1 MPKET
6 RRALVLALVLL
17 DAVAVAAALVAAYWL
32 AADPG
37 STWAGAG
44 LLLAVGVPGA
54 LAVFGLHR
62 LYVVD
67 ELLEGPTE
75 YGRVVYASTLAALSL
90 VVLGFWTR
98 LDDVVR
104 SRRLVILVWLLSV
117 VAVGVGRFL
126 ARRAVRFIRRRG
138 GLASRAVI
146 VGIGTA
152 GLSLARHFAD
162 LKHAGVRIVG
172 FVDDFLPPGTP
183 VMDGLQVLGPPSAL
197 PRILAAT
204 GADEI
209 IVVPT
214 AMAWESFRELFRGGV
229 DLNGTAV
236 RVSPAIRDVVAA
248 NVKVHQR
255 GFLPFLTLERFR
267 ITGLD
272 AVLKGTMDYVLALG
286 ALPVMLPLLGTAAAA
301 LAAIRVRPFRV
312 VPMVGRGGTVFRAW
326 FLNVGEVG
334 DAQTA
339 VQRVLYRLGL
349 DRLPL
354 LLNVLGGQMSVVGPR
369 PIPVA
374 RRAAYESWMPNLSMV
389 KPGITGAW
397 ALQDGPVP
405 VAEEMRANLFY
416 IRNYTIWLDLELLAR
431 SLLRL
436 LGGRRGRRAVEGV
449 GARESVAVH

>member
-1 MPKET
+1 MPRRA
-6 RRALVLALVLL
+6 RRALVLALVGV
-17 DAVAVAAALVAAYWL
+17 DGVAVAAALVAAYWL
-32 AADPG
+32 AADQW
-37 STWAGAG
+37 STWSGAA

-75 YGRVVYASTLAALSL
+75 YGRVIYACTLAALGL
-90 VVLGFWTR
+90 IVLGFWTR
-98 LDDVVR
+98 LGDVAR
-104 SRRLVILVWLLSV
+104 SRRLVILVWLLSI

-138 GLASRAVI
+138 GLASRTVI
-146 VGIGTA
+146 VGLGTA

-162 LKHAGVRIVG
+162 LKHAGVRVVG
-172 FVDDFLPPGTP
+172 FVDDFLPAGTP

-197 PRILAAT
+197 PRILAETA
-204 GADEI
+204 ADEI

-214 AMAWESFRELFRGGV
+214 AMAWESFRDLFRGGMT
-229 DLNGTAV
+229 LNGTAV
-236 RVSPAIRDVVAA
+236 RVSPAIRDVVTA

-286 ALPVMLPLLGTAAAA
+286 ALPMALPLLAAAAAA
-301 LAAIRVRPFRV
+301 LVATRVRPFRS
-312 VPMVGRGGTVFRAW
+312 VPMVGRGGGAFRA
-326 FLNVGEVG
+326 LVLDVGEVG
-334 DAQTA
+334 DSQTA
-339 VQRVLYRLGL
+339 VQRLLYRLGL

-369 PIPVA
+369 PIPVE
-374 RRAAYESWMPNLSMV
+374 RRAAYEPWMPNLLMV

-397 ALQDGPVP
+397 ALQDGPVS
-405 VAEEMRANLFY
+405 VDEEMRANLFY

-436 LGGRRGRRAVEGV
+436 LGGRRSQRAAEV
-449 GARESVAVH
+449 GTRESVAVH